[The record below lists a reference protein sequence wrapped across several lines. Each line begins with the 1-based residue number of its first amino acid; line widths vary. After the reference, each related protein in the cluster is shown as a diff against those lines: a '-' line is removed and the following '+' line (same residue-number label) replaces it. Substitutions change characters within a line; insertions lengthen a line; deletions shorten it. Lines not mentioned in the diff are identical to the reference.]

1 MLWGGYHF
9 KYGFSEKVAF
19 GQRFRENLDFE
30 RTSHSSIRGGGSK
43 GLAEKT
49 ACAKALRCLVLGRSK
64 KIKACG
70 AEQERRTTVASER
83 KERALQS
90 PHHGSSTVL
99 LWAMRTTEGF

>member
-30 RTSHSSIRGGGSK
+30 RTSRSSIRGGGSK